1 MSIKLH
7 PWPGTLSWPSRVRN
21 SAGRSVS
28 LALRLEQLLWRPC
41 DLGDRLILLV
51 TQITV
56 THIFPQSGCEDVGD
70 VHGLDLPL
78 AAGLVQVE
86 PLRVETTCN
95 NAV

>member
-1 MSIKLH
+1 M
-7 PWPGTLSWPSRVRN
+7 
-21 SAGRSVS
+21 
-28 LALRLEQLLWRPC
+28 
-41 DLGDRLILLV
+41 ILLV

-86 PLRVETTCN
+86 PLRVDACWARIMRK
-95 NAV
+95 AVDATWTGHEPYLELT